1 MTIEPKWLHITCA
14 AAMSMAGVLVTAEG
28 AQADEATQHAM
39 IVKWAGN
46 YDTDAFL
53 RLPAVQTELQ
63 KLLGPQLEH
72 LMHNLNVRGAVDLS
86 GQTLSVNGN
95 APHQGTEEEAI
106 VCATV
111 LPLKTIVE
119 AAILSKGA
127 VTVYTRDATYE
138 NASIC
143 IKDWIT
149 LVNSGHIDR
158 VKQPANVRVVSP
170 PPKNVGGFTLGVAG
184 AAWSVATMNPVPA
197 ILAGLGAALRLLPDQ
212 ASGSAYSYLFGAS
225 RKFPDR

>member
-1 MTIEPKWLHITCA
+1 
-14 AAMSMAGVLVTAEG
+14 MSAVAVFVTASP
-28 AQADEATQHAM
+28 AQSDEASARSM
-39 IVKWAGN
+39 IAKWAGS

-53 RLPAVQTELQ
+53 KEPAVRAELQ
-63 KLLGPQLEH
+63 ELLGPELKH

-86 GQTLSVNGN
+86 SQTLSVSGN

-127 VTVYTRDATYE
+127 VTVYTRAEKYE
-138 NASIC
+138 YASIC

-149 LVNSGHIDR
+149 LANSRHADR
-158 VKQPANVRVVSP
+158 FEQPANVRMVKPS
-170 PPKNVGGFTLGVAG
+170 F
-184 AAWSVATMNPVPA
+184 
-197 ILAGLGAALRLLPDQ
+197 
-212 ASGSAYSYLFGAS
+212 
-225 RKFPDR
+225 

>member
-1 MTIEPKWLHITCA
+1 MRTDFRFPGWIVVIGLVAVFVCPSA
-14 AAMSMAGVLVTAEG
+14 AQS
-28 AQADEATQHAM
+28 DEADARAM
-39 IVKWAGN
+39 IVKWAGS

-53 RLPAVQTELQ
+53 RLPVVHTELQ
-63 KLLGPQLEH
+63 KLLGSELEH

-86 GQTLSVNGN
+86 GQTLSINGN

-106 VCATV
+106 LCVTV

-127 VTVYTRDATYE
+127 VTVYTRAETYE

-149 LVNSGHIDR
+149 LANSRHADR
-158 VKQPANVRVVSP
+158 FAQPANVRVV
-170 PPKNVGGFTLGVAG
+170 K
-184 AAWSVATMNPVPA
+184 PA
-197 ILAGLGAALRLLPDQ
+197 R
-212 ASGSAYSYLFGAS
+212 
-225 RKFPDR
+225 